1 MYKIKFIPK
10 FILINF
16 IPRLILTLTTY
27 KKNKWIFC
35 WFFRDNNLLWQMSSP
50 WGSQKLFQGL
60 VPHEF
65 AAYLSVS
72 DLFLTQLIMVI
83 LSKSCKPG
91 NLESHN
97 SLKFNFTNIRGLRSN
112 FVECKSFLELSY
124 HDILAPCETNADD
137 WIDFGNLS
145 VGGRVRGVILRKSGK
160 ILLLVCMVLQLMWR
174 RDFFSH
180 ETYL

>member
-1 MYKIKFIPK
+1 MYKIKLIPK

-35 WFFRDNNLLWQMSSP
+35 WFFRDKNLLWQMSSP

-91 NLESHN
+91 NLESYN

-137 WIDFGNLS
+137 
-145 VGGRVRGVILRKSGK
+145 
-160 ILLLVCMVLQLMWR
+160 
-174 RDFFSH
+174 
-180 ETYL
+180 

>member
-1 MYKIKFIPK
+1 MIDIIDTLRITFGRSCAWSHPCEWTESNRYISVSLSRCIKSSSYLSSFSS
-10 FILINF
+10 
-16 IPRLILTLTTY
+16 TLTTY
-27 KKNKWIFC
+27 KKNKWMFC
-35 WFFRDNNLLWQMSSP
+35 WFFRDNNLLWQMSSQ

-91 NLESHN
+91 NLESYN

-137 WIDFGNLS
+137 
-145 VGGRVRGVILRKSGK
+145 
-160 ILLLVCMVLQLMWR
+160 
-174 RDFFSH
+174 
-180 ETYL
+180 